1 MKDDSRARIAPAED
15 TAAIVCCHAVMR
27 ELRPH
32 LDDEAAFIA
41 QVRRQQAQ
49 GYRLAFV
56 EAGGEV
62 RAVAGYRFIENLF
75 AGKTLYVDDLVSRAV
90 DRSRGHGGR
99 LLDWLVERA
108 REAEC
113 TSLTL
118 DSGVQRF
125 GAHRF
130 YLRKGMDIV
139 SHHFSMKL
147 DAHRAEK
154 G

>member
-1 MKDDSRARIAPAED
+1 MTVALAEEP
-15 TAAIVCCHAVMR
+15 AAIARCHATMR

-32 LDDEAAFIA
+32 WEDEAAFVA

-56 EAGGEV
+56 QVDGEV
-62 RAVAGYRFIENLF
+62 RAVAGYRFIENLYD
-75 AGKTLYVDDLVSRAV
+75 GKVLYVDDLVSRAA
-90 DRSRGHGGR
+90 DRSRGYGGR
-99 LLDWLVERA
+99 LIDWLAATA
-108 REAEC
+108 REAGCEK
-113 TSLTL
+113 LTL

-139 SHHFSMKL
+139 SHHFRMTL
-147 DAHRAEK
+147 DAHRPERR
-154 G
+154 